1 MSVSA
6 GIGFITEGEIEEK
19 RKARQEEWER
29 VRKPEE
35 PLEAPAEEPYDGRSL
50 FDRLQE
56 QKNLKQEEFEESKKL
71 KNLVK
76 VLDDD
81 ECEFLD
87 YVDQARIDEEK
98 RKRTEEARELA
109 EFRNA
114 VSQLREKSFESA
126 IHQEIALG
134 QDVPRPK
141 KSSFSESDDQSIGVK
156 RNSQSKLLAGL
167 VVKRKLLSTSS
178 SSDEIPPKMSKEV
191 ENSNS
196 SISSVTK
203 SPTTTTTPVARTPLL
218 VSGILP
224 GLASYGSSS
233 SEGNSDSDQDD

>member
-19 RKARQEEWER
+19 RKARQ
-29 VRKPEE
+29 
-35 PLEAPAEEPYDGRSL
+35 
-50 FDRLQE
+50 
-56 QKNLKQEEFEESKKL
+56 EESKKL

-87 YVDQARIDEEK
+87 YVDQARIDEDK

-134 QDVPRPK
+134 SDVPRPK

-178 SSDEIPPKMSKEV
+178 SSEETPPKMCKEA
-191 ENSNS
+191 ENSNPA
-196 SISSVTK
+196 ISPVTK
-203 SPTTTTTPVARTPLL
+203 SPTTTTAALLLPGRTSVP